1 MISLEA
7 SATAYSML
15 RLRPA
20 CIACQDQWQLW
31 PRRSAHSVRHKPSP
45 QCCREAGGAGAAGG
59 AAGALGALGA
69 EGVFEAVLEIAG
81 EGEGSGFAAC
91 VVAFGGVG
99 GPGKLGIAGGW
110 GDGEGAAAGAT
121 KFAVSTDLRDPPH
134 CNACR
139 VLPNESSHYGP

>member
-59 AAGALGALGA
+59 AAGAMGALGA

-99 GPGKLGIAGGW
+99 GPGKLRPSRRGSPLQSWLCYGFTCFGGNRCGGI
-110 GDGEGAAAGAT
+110 
-121 KFAVSTDLRDPPH
+121 
-134 CNACR
+134 CR
-139 VLPNESSHYGP
+139 RG